1 MVVLLSKSRI
11 MTLLNNHEVMFHFY
25 GVCFVVLLLP
35 LLFFY
40 DRDEND
46 PNGIYLDDMIHSVD
60 FKIMVYASIAAAFP
74 ITADLI
80 INFIATVKYHRT
92 KQVIPRVA
100 ICATL
105 LGTSFLHMY
114 FTLYL
119 GSVYATWVIL
129 NIRTVMCST
138 VLLYQC
144 FIRFG
149 HVVTPAYSYL
159 TLFSWNVGSIIR
171 CYGGN
176 LSITLQIGKYTVV
189 VAIILSAW
197 GLAVHA
203 QMYLAGNLKDWYS
216 KWHRT
221 CFELLF
227 IAYVSTGVLT
237 ALLTDRDMMYDTSPA
252 TILIHSFNTVAF
264 LVMMYVIITNEFRHE
279 HIKAQV
285 QLEVKRMF
293 VKYVSHEV
301 RTPLNSCILG
311 IQYMKQAIRDPTEEC
326 VQEIAGILEEVSE
339 GCSTAIDFMNNL
351 LMYEKIDSME
361 LPLYLKRENL
371 SNVCAEVLQS
381 FKMSARQLGV
391 NLKLHVHE
399 SLTPPSSEP
408 ACDDDNVNNKALV
421 PAVEIDGPKVVI
433 VLRNLMSNALKF
445 TPENG
450 EVSLSIVPI
459 CHREGDDNE
468 SGSASSCPLDPRQTV
483 HIMPKCPHTDTTHFR
498 VILSDSGRG
507 MAPEEQVELFT
518 KIVQFSP
525 NENQK
530 GGGSG
535 IGLFLSHHIMKD
547 HNLKIQVFSEGT
559 VNRGTH
565 FFVDFPRW
573 KPKDNVQSLKEINY
587 KYKYYHMA
595 MIGKHQKIATGSE
608 ASSVGNRG
616 RCLENDNNWKPDQ
629 MSVAGTKASTDV
641 DPFYRKQ
648 PATLV
653 SKKSTLQVGLSQE
666 GRSVFSVTTDKNLD
680 TLSILVVDDSSLN
693 RKMLIR
699 TLQQHRVGQTV
710 VGLND
715 GLKLLNHF
723 GVESAAFRSDPID
736 VRSIEMKYDVILLDD
751 HMTEMDGSVAIR
763 NLRKAGYNGLVVGL
777 TGSVSD
783 EDLNV
788 FCAAGADY
796 ALPKPFVMDDF
807 VRILRSHF
815 RT

>member
-1 MVVLLSKSRI
+1 
-11 MTLLNNHEVMFHFY
+11 
-25 GVCFVVLLLP
+25 
-35 LLFFY
+35 
-40 DRDEND
+40 
-46 PNGIYLDDMIHSVD
+46 MIHSVD
-60 FKIMVYASIAAAFP
+60 FKIMVYASIAAVFP

-80 INFIATVKYHRT
+80 FSSFTTVN
-92 KQVIPRVA
+92 QVIPRVA

-129 NIRTVMCST
+129 NIRTVMGST

-144 FIRFG
+144 YIRFG
-149 HVVTPAYSYL
+149 HVVTPAYAYL
-159 TLFSWNVGSIIR
+159 VLGGWNVGSIIR

-176 LSITLQIGKYTVV
+176 HPITQVIGKFM
-189 VAIILSAW
+189 IIGSLILSAW
-197 GLAVHA
+197 GLVVHIR
-203 QMYLAGNLKDWYS
+203 MYLAGNLKDWYS

-221 CFELLF
+221 CFELLYIIF
-227 IAYVSTGVLT
+227 VTTGVLV
-237 ALLTDRDMMYDTSPA
+237 ALLTDRDMVYSISPEE
-252 TILIHSFNTVAF
+252 ILVYSYNTLVF
-264 LVMMYVIITNEFRHE
+264 LIMIYVIITNEFRHE
-279 HIKAQV
+279 HIRAQV

-301 RTPLNSCILG
+301 RTPLNSCMLG

-326 VQEIAGILEEVSE
+326 VEEIAGILEEVSE

-391 NLKLHVHE
+391 NLKLHIHE
-399 SLTPPSSEP
+399 SLTPPSSSEV
-408 ACDDDNVNNKALV
+408 ACDDRINNKPLV

-445 TPENG
+445 TPESG
-450 EVSLSIVPI
+450 EVSLSVVPI
-459 CHREGDDNE
+459 CHREGDDDE
-468 SGSASSCPLDPRQTV
+468 SGSASSCLLDPRQTD

-507 MAPEEQVELFT
+507 LAPEEQVELFT

-565 FFVDFPRW
+565 FFVDFPRLI
-573 KPKDNVQSLKEINY
+573 PKNDIQSLKVTNDATEDI
-587 KYKYYHMA
+587 KYHHRARTNLIPFGNGKYP
-595 MIGKHQKIATGSE
+595 KIAA
-608 ASSVGNRG
+608 ASHDFGVDG
-616 RCLENDNNWKPDQ
+616 RDCCFTNDNDWSSASI
-629 MSVAGTKASTDV
+629 SVAGTITSTAA
-641 DPFYRKQ
+641 DPFHRKQ
-648 PATLV
+648 PTTLI
-653 SKKSTLQVGLSQE
+653 SKKSTLQTELSRE
-666 GRSVFSVTTDKNLD
+666 GPSAFSVTAVKSLD
-680 TLSILVVDDSSLN
+680 TLNILVVDDSSLN

-699 TLQQHRVGQTV
+699 TLQQHGVGQTFE
-710 VGLND
+710 GLND
-715 GLKLLNHF
+715 GIKLLNHF
-723 GVESAAFRSDPID
+723 GVDSTAWGNDTNAVSSEYC
-736 VRSIEMKYDVILLDD
+736 VRSMDMQYDVILLDD

-763 NLRKAGYNGLVVGL
+763 NLRKAGYSGLVVGL

-783 EDLNV
+783 EDLNS

-796 ALPKPFVMDDF
+796 ALPKPFVIGDF
-807 VRILRSHF
+807 IRILRSHF
-815 RT
+815 RTK